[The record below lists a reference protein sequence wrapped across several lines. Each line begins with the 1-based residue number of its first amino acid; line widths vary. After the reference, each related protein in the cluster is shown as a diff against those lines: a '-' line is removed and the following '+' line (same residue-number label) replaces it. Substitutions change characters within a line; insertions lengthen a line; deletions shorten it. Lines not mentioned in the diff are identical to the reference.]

1 MSENWLNR
9 AQRINQ
15 INAYCTMVKDRLNQG
30 WTGSILTLMF
40 NHLRGSPD
48 SVRLQMRETA
58 QQVYSAILKKMVR
71 RPRSP
76 GAVRPLL
83 IGCPD
88 FPVFKH
94 HQKQLLCDIRPNDGL
109 HWNGI
114 LLAPPDSRLKT
125 SVAQYFTE
133 KQQQF
138 VADNLR
144 QYFSDDCRVLI
155 RVHTEPFDPADVDD
169 VTGYVLK
176 SLKNFRTSHDDISVF
191 PLSRVERNYRQ
202 NDHYLMAWP
211 NPMH

>member
-1 MSENWLNR
+1 MTDYWLNKL
-9 AQRINQ
+9 QRIDQ
-15 INAYCTMVKDRLNQG
+15 IAAYTAMVRDRLNQS

-40 NHLRGSPD
+40 KQLSGGEESIK
-48 SVRLQMRETA
+48 LQMRETA

-76 GAVRPLL
+76 NAVRPLL

-94 HQKQLLCDIRPNDGL
+94 RKQPLCDIRPNDGL
-109 HWNGI
+109 HWSGV

-125 SVAQYFTE
+125 SVKQYFTE

-144 QYFSDDCRVLI
+144 QYSSEDWRVLT
-155 RVHTEPFDPADVDD
+155 RVHTEPFDPADVSG

-176 SLKNFRTSHDDISVF
+176 SLKNFRSSHDDISVF
-191 PLSRVERNYRQ
+191 PLSRVERIYRQ
-202 NDHYLMAWP
+202 E
-211 NPMH
+211 

>member
-1 MSENWLNR
+1 MTENWLNR
-9 AQRINQ
+9 LQRISQ
-15 INAYCTMVKDRLNQG
+15 IDAYTAMVRGRLNEG

-40 NHLRGSPD
+40 KQLSGSEE
-48 SVRLQMRETA
+48 SVKRQMRETA

-76 GAVRPLL
+76 NAVRPLL

-94 HQKQLLCDIRPNDGL
+94 QKQPLYDIRPNDGL
-109 HWNGI
+109 HWNGV

-125 SVAQYFTE
+125 SVEQYFTE

-138 VADNLR
+138 VANNLR
-144 QYFSDDCRVLI
+144 QYSSEDWRVLT
-155 RVHTEPFDPADVDD
+155 RAHTEPFDPADVGD

-176 SLKNFRTSHDDISVF
+176 SVKNLRSSFDDISVF
-191 PLSRVERNYRQ
+191 PLSHVERTFRQ
-202 NDHYLMAWP
+202 E
-211 NPMH
+211 